1 MAAGVGVA
9 RGELS
14 TTRGAQAKIW
24 VTTGRNDVIKQK
36 ALPMALRL

>member
-1 MAAGVGVA
+1 MGVA

-14 TTRGAQAKIW
+14 TTRGTQAKSQ
-24 VTTGRNDVIKQK
+24 VTTGRNVIKQK